1 MKPLS
6 SADQIFLWLES
17 RQQPM
22 HVGGLQLFNIPED
35 ASPDFVSELMESLY
49 QLSGPKAPFNQCLVN
64 KRGLFYWEEDKY
76 FDIYHHVRHEALP
89 KPGRIREL
97 LAHVSAEHSHLMDRS
112 RPLWEFHVI
121 EGLQKNQIAVYA
133 KIHHSMIDG
142 VSAMRLLSRSLS
154 TDPKLRN
161 TPPIWS
167 IKQPRRSKNDPDKD
181 NSVLGNLAELSTNLR
196 SQLLALPNVLTEISR
211 SYRNVTSDPDFVT
224 VRQAPHSLLNEPISG
239 SRRFAAQSYPMDR
252 FKALTSK
259 FNVTLNDI
267 LLAVCGS
274 ALRNYLIS
282 QHALPDKPLISM
294 VPMSIRNAD
303 DTELG
308 NQIVAILANL
318 GTHVADPV
326 DRLQIVHRSIV
337 AAKKLYSQM
346 SPTEI
351 FNYTAMM
358 MAPSAIHMLTGKA
371 PAFQTYNVTI
381 SNVPGPKEKL
391 YWNGAELAGIYPLS
405 IPLNYNAL
413 NITLLSY
420 CDQLEF
426 GFTACRKTLPSMQRL
441 LDYVENGIAELE
453 VAADIRYTTST
464 PLPKKAKKANLGKS

>member
-1 MKPLS
+1 MKALTTT
-6 SADQIFLWLES
+6 DQAFLWIES

-22 HVGGLQLFNIPED
+22 HVGGLQLFNLPED
-35 ASPDFVSELMESLY
+35 AGPNYFIELMESLY
-49 QLSGPKAPFNQCLVN
+49 DYQPVGPFAQHLVS
-64 KRGLFYWEEDKY
+64 KRGRYYWDEDRL
-76 FDIYHHVRHEALP
+76 FDIEHHVQHQALP

-121 EGLQKNQIAVYA
+121 EGLKRKQVAVYS

-142 VSAMRLLSRSLS
+142 VSAMRLMSRALSK
-154 TDPKLRN
+154 DPNVRDL
-161 TPPIWS
+161 PPIWALQS
-167 IKQPRRSKNDPDKD
+167 PKKAKTSLKPGTAIEIITETADTVKN
-181 NSVLGNLAELSTNLR
+181 
-196 SQLLALPNVLTEISR
+196 QIMALPNALAEASR
-211 SYRNVTSDPDFVT
+211 SFRGISDDPDLVNM
-224 VRQAPHSLLNEPISG
+224 RQAPQCLLNEPITG
-239 SRRFAAQSYPMDR
+239 SRRFAAQSYPMER
-252 FKALTSK
+252 FKRLSQK

-282 QHALPDKPLISM
+282 QHALPDKPLICM
-294 VPMSIRNAD
+294 VPMSIREAD

-308 NQIVAILANL
+308 NQIAAILANL

-326 DRLQIVHRSIV
+326 NRLEIVHRSIV
-337 AAKKLYSQM
+337 AAKNLYSEM
-346 SPTEI
+346 SQQEI
-351 FNYTAMM
+351 SNYTSFMM
-358 MAPSAIHMLTGKA
+358 IPSGVHMFTGKA
-371 PAFQTYNVTI
+371 PGFQTYNVTI

-391 YWNGAELAGIYPLS
+391 YWNGTELDGIYPVS
-405 IPLNYNAL
+405 IPLNRNAL

-420 CDQLEF
+420 ADQFEF

-453 VAADIRYTTST
+453 VAADIPFENSGA
-464 PLPKKAKKANLGKS
+464 KKAKKASVSPI